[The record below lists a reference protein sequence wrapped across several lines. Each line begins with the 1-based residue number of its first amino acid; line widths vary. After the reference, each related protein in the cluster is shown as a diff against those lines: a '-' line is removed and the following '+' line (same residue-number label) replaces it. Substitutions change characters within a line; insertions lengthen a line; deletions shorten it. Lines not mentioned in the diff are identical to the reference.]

1 MEICCW
7 IARGDAEILHE
18 IARAGYK
25 EKIWDCHAAVGVI
38 IQEAGGMAQMLEA
51 ASWTSQGAFT
61 LEKVAARN
69 RSSIHLRVVMTMR
82 LLHAGT
88 NPGAALV
95 SKLCTSETV
104 LKAVIARRH
113 LVPGEEEELRADGG
127 HGEVEP
133 LSRGGEVGQ
142 QRQVRHGG
150 VIPDAP
156 DVELAVVDLDM
167 AFQQLRQSPE
177 LNSRFATATIWFGGT
192 SSCHIPG
199 RISHMPLEQWNTSA
213 ELRSSADDCSMVM
226 DMVVVPPGVRRGSP
240 LEAANVLSANPPTTW
255 KLPCHVTPTHL

>member
-1 MEICCW
+1 M
-7 IARGDAEILHE
+7 
-18 IARAGYK
+18 
-25 EKIWDCHAAVGVI
+25 
-38 IQEAGGMAQMLEA
+38 
-51 ASWTSQGAFT
+51 
-61 LEKVAARN
+61 
-69 RSSIHLRVVMTMR
+69 
-82 LLHAGT
+82 LHAGA

-104 LKAVIARRH
+104 LKPSSPDGTWYPARKKSC
-113 LVPGEEEELRADGG
+113 VPTA
-127 HGEVEP
+127 
-133 LSRGGEVGQ
+133 
-142 QRQVRHGG
+142 
-150 VIPDAP
+150 A
-156 DVELAVVDLDM
+156 M
-167 AFQQLRQSPE
+167 LRQSPE
-177 LNSRFATATIWFGGT
+177 LKSRFATATIWFGGT